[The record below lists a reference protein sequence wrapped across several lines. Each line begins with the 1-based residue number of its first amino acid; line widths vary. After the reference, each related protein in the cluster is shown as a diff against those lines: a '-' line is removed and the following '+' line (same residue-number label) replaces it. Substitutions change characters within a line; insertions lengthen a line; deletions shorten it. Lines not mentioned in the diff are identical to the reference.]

1 VGCGGRRATVS
12 GGWRWVRV
20 WGVQVKLGECEVE
33 RDEGFRGVHG
43 VGGK

>member
-1 VGCGGRRATVS
+1 VGCGGRRATAS

-20 WGVQVKLGECEVE
+20 WGVQVKLGECG
-33 RDEGFRGVHG
+33 EGCRGVHG